1 MTRSSTPPAQALP
14 APRRRRWLRPVLIL
28 LGAAVLTGL
37 ILNSLFAPQISYW
50 LAQRALP
57 DDPDAALPLL
67 EQAVER
73 AGNDYPAAQLLWS
86 RTLLRTGRWQEALGC
101 FSLIPDPSRLEAESL
116 LELADEAAELNS
128 PLLATLALEAIP
140 PVSPARSEVLVRLIR
155 LRQRQGKWPVVE
167 SLARQLLQHEPD
179 HQEAWQALALSL
191 EARISPPEAADAWR
205 GFLRQARDPERR
217 KPALRSLLHLCTEL
231 GEREEARSLLD
242 EFKAASGSNPLP
254 PDVRLREAV
263 LLRMEG
269 QLEAA
274 SQAVE
279 ALLNE
284 QPDDAAALELRGTLA
299 MDRRDYERARQD
311 FETLCDRQ
319 PRNKQAHYRLAQC
332 LQQLGQTEDARR
344 HFAENKR
351 LTEISIR
358 ILDLQS
364 TVRTGPAEIER
375 LEQLALAYEEIGQ
388 ALTAERHRQQAR
400 QLRLTSP

>member
-1 MTRSSTPPAQALP
+1 
-14 APRRRRWLRPVLIL
+14 VLIL
-28 LGAAVLTGL
+28 LSAAALTGVIVTGL
-37 ILNSLFAPQISYW
+37 RSAQVSYW
-50 LAQRALP
+50 RAQRALP
-57 DDPDAALPLL
+57 DDPQAALQLL

-73 AGNDYPAAQLLWS
+73 AGNNYPAAQLLWT
-86 RTLLRTGRWQEALGC
+86 RTLLQAGRWQEALGC

-116 LELADEAAELNS
+116 LALADEAAERNS

-140 PVSPARSEVLVRLIR
+140 PASPARNEVLARLIR
-155 LRQRQGKWPVVE
+155 LRQRQAKWPVVE
-167 SLARQLLQHEPD
+167 SLARELLQHEPD
-179 HQEAWQALALSL
+179 HLEAWQALALSL

-205 GFLRQARDPERR
+205 EFLKQARDPERR
-217 KPALRSLLHLCTEL
+217 KPALRSLLHLCMEL
-231 GEREEARSLLD
+231 GEREEARRLLD
-242 EFKAASGSNPLP
+242 EFKTASGSSPLP
-254 PDVRLREAV
+254 PDVRLREAG

-279 ALLNE
+279 TLLNE
-284 QPDDAAALELRGTLA
+284 QPDDPAALELRGTLA

-311 FETLCDRQ
+311 FERLCERQ
-319 PRNKQAHYRLAQC
+319 PWNKQGHYRLAQC
-332 LQQLGQTEDARR
+332 LQQLGQTEDAGR

-364 TVRTGPAEIER
+364 TVQTGSAEIER
-375 LEQLALAYEEIGQ
+375 LEQLAQAFEEIGQ
-388 ALTAERHRQQAR
+388 TVTAERHRQQAR